1 MLRARREA
9 RAENLAARMR
19 KFGPAI
25 FREMRLNLLA
35 KLLSTPTMNVPR
47 FSNPHLRAEQL
58 ETVSRHDLLDSDAE
72 SSSSADRAYIEELDA
87 LVKRSLGDFAVSEPP
102 RKKRKKKHSQRD
114 SGSNEKLVCMS

>member
-9 RAENLAARMR
+9 RAENLAARLR
-19 KFGPAI
+19 KFGPAV
-25 FREMRLNLLA
+25 FSETDSTD
-35 KLLSTPTMNVPR
+35 LLSTPTMNVPR

-58 ETVSRHDLLDSDAE
+58 ETVLRHDLLDSDAE
-72 SSSSADRAYIEELDA
+72 SSSSADRAEIEELDA